1 MSLRYLDRVKSGF
14 EHYCE
19 VLNGQNVD
27 TMVNTDLNFRVQQQG
42 AAREKGYFSVGIQ
55 DMMSI
60 AMRLALSDAL
70 FENEAPML
78 ILDDPFVNLD
88 DSRLKKALELLD
100 LLANHR
106 QIIYLTCHSSRTGE

>member
-1 MSLRYLDRVKSGF
+1 M
-14 EHYCE
+14 
-19 VLNGQNVD
+19 
-27 TMVNTDLNFRVQQQG
+27 
-42 AAREKGYFSVGIQ
+42 
-55 DMMSI
+55 
-60 AMRLALSDAL
+60 SDAL